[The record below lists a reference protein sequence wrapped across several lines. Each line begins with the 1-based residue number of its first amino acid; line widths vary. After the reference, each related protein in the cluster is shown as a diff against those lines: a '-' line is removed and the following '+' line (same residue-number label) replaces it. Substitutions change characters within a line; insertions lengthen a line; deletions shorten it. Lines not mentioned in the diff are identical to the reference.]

1 MNYCIFVCI
10 YIYIQIQL
18 CVIGSQFCYISAFCH
33 VIVKKCHV
41 ASQDANVLASCGGCS
56 ILGFLRKLNR
66 YIALKWDILSTTNPK
81 SDNTEVCHTLPP
93 GQYPTLANDQVM
105 PRDSSMVKLTLKKI
119 SNPNQ
124 TSANWSP
131 SGSTHFLEKSCFV
144 EWKRNISWTKHFL
157 SLSSLGLCQLVLQ
170 QWLQWKH
177 PQCLQR
183 KEELRG
189 TTFFGVQKL
198 QYIVCRIDS
207 GLCGISCTLWILNIA
222 IAMNRHACIIYSILY
237 LSIGHTVHVDML
249 HMPYNF
255 TSARLIFQ

>member
-1 MNYCIFVCI
+1 MCDWISVLLHFCFVPCDCLQCLGI
-10 YIYIQIQL
+10 LWGLFHSGILTQAQSLHSTQMVYFEHNESQIQ
-18 CVIGSQFCYISAFCH
+18 
-33 VIVKKCHV
+33 
-41 ASQDANVLASCGGCS
+41 
-56 ILGFLRKLNR
+56 
-66 YIALKWDILSTTNPK
+66 
-81 SDNTEVCHTLPP
+81 SDSTEVCHTLSP

-144 EWKRNISWTKHFL
+144 EWKRIISWTKHFL

-189 TTFFGVQKL
+189 TTFFGVQNL
-198 QYIVCRIDS
+198 QYVVVCRIDS
-207 GLCGISCTLWILNIA
+207 GFCGISCTLWILNIA

-237 LSIGHTVHVDML
+237 LSIGQTVHVDML